1 MNDDDFILVLILI
14 VIIIYFIINSNNN
27 KKLSENFIKNPY
39 ILDKEVVVI
48 TCNYGNYDIND
59 NNILKLKDYDLF
71 DWIYFCDNKI
81 NSDGYLNITDDY
93 FPKTIKILNDDKN
106 RMKSKFYKFQS
117 INFDFL
123 KKYKYIIWMDAS
135 IIIENNNFV
144 NDVISIIK
152 ENKNKDL
159 FIFEHYKRNSIFD
172 EYLISKDLDKYKNHN
187 FKEQLNFYKSKGIKD
202 DKLFESGFLIYKNNN
217 KMINMMND
225 WWKQT
230 LKYGYQCQISLP
242 YVISKNNINYKL
254 LNENN
259 FVKGKLNGSI
269 WINKLFGKVKLD
281 HQTNKEK
288 IKYLLNNKK
297 PYDISNLKP
306 NLNNINFIDG
316 IVWINLDRSPDR
328 KNYMINLLKDI
339 KIPNFRI
346 SAIDGKAYEDIN
358 SIYGNIPMGRE
369 LSKSEIAC
377 TLSHIK
383 AINYLKNIP
392 GEYFMVCE
400 DDISFNN
407 IVLFENNLKTIISE
421 CPKFDIL
428 MLNKTFLK
436 PVNEKYAKW
445 NNYYFL
451 NPLDFIGSAVAYIIS
466 RSGINK
472 IIENA
477 TYINDNNFKLN
488 PNHNIDVA
496 DLYIYKNVN
505 TYAFKYN
512 YITTLL
518 EESTIHDEHLN
529 THKNNDNYQFGIIL
543 KDLYNY
549 DL

>member
-1 MNDDDFILVLILI
+1 MKDDDFILVLILI
-14 VIIIYFIINSNNN
+14 VIIIYFMINSNNN

-39 ILDKEVVVI
+39 ILDKEVAVI
-48 TCNYGNYDIND
+48 TCNFGNYDIND
-59 NNILKLKDYDLF
+59 NNILKLKDYNLF
-71 DWIYFCDNKI
+71 DWIYFSDNKI

-144 NDVISIIK
+144 NDIISIIK

-187 FKEQLNFYKSKGIKD
+187 FKEQLNFYKSTGIKD

-288 IKYLLNNKK
+288 INYLLNNKK

-346 SAIDGKAYEDIN
+346 SAIDGKASENIN
-358 SIYGNIPMGRE
+358 SIYGNIPMARE

-451 NPLDFIGSAVAYIIS
+451 NPLDYIGSTVAYIIS

-488 PNHNIDVA
+488 PNNNIDVA
-496 DLYIYKNVN
+496 DLYIYINVN